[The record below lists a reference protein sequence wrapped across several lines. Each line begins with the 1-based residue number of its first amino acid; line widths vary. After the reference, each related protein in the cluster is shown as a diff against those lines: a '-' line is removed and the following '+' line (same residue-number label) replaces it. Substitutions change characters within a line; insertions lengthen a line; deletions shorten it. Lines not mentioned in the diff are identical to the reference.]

1 MAADSD
7 DTALRVSDQDRDAAA
22 SEIREHFAA
31 GRLSDEELSD
41 RLSAVYRAKT
51 SEELKALRSDL
62 PVLPVTVRA
71 ELAHRRG
78 HLQRRLLQEAGGG
91 LVVFLICSV
100 IWVAAGASGAFWP
113 IWIALVALI
122 PLLRNGWRLYGPSPE
137 LDRVEEDLERRRHR
151 HDRRSP
157 GQIERR
163 SRRRL

>member
-1 MAADSD
+1 MADPD
-7 DTALRVSDQDRDAAA
+7 DALRASDQDRDAAA

-51 SEELKALRSDL
+51 SDELKTLRSDL

-71 ELAHRRG
+71 EMAQRRG
-78 HLQRRLLQEAGGG
+78 HLQRRMLQEAGGG
-91 LVVFLICSV
+91 LIVFLICTV
-100 IWVAAGASGAFWP
+100 IWVAAGASGSFWP

-122 PLLRNGWRLYGPSPE
+122 PLLRNGWRLYGPAPE
-137 LDRVEEDLERRRHR
+137 LDRVEADLDRKRH
-151 HDRRSP
+151 HDRRAS